1 MIIEFNALNI
11 PPRQVVIDTKDIYLD
26 SMDLDAAPNYI
37 VCLVSHDRH
46 WIVTEETFAY
56 LRAFMLNGG
65 EVNMDDDDESELRK
79 KEPVLNC
86 SGATA
91 RYPLNYP
98 GHRLET
104 NGERRARIDAMPA
117 VYRVEDS
124 LNVHPYMLKNV
135 RLMSDDVLEQ
145 YEAWNKSVTAK
156 GGNKTIW
163 TKP

>member
-46 WIVTEETFAY
+46 WIVSEETFAY

-65 EVNMDDDDESELRK
+65 EVNLGDDDESKLAEK
-79 KEPVLNC
+79 P
-86 SGATA
+86 
-91 RYPLNYP
+91 P
-98 GHRLET
+98 
-104 NGERRARIDAMPA
+104 

-124 LNVHPYMLKNV
+124 LNGHPYMLKNV
-135 RLMSDDVLEQ
+135 QLMSDDVLEQ